1 MGPKS
6 KSPSK
11 TAKTSSAKS
20 MEEMQEE
27 MLAKLSILT
36 DKISELEATLKATAS
51 ENEKLHQQLASQADE
66 IAHLR
71 DSLNERE
78 QYARSWSMRVLNIQ
92 IPPGQESNTPA
103 VMGAVYQQ
111 LLLPILKGAVESKEI
126 QDYPSCDA
134 LLENAHILPGKGSTK
149 PVIVRFYSRYWRSI
163 ILRHRKSSAPREEL
177 NNTTTRRGAE
187 GGRERSGRMLFPFF
201 EDLTRATFKQLQS
214 IKSTE
219 GVVAVWSVSG
229 IIKFKLAD
237 DEQIYKV
244 SSLFDTVDSLTQ

>member
-20 MEEMQEE
+20 MEELQEE

-36 DKISELEATLKATAS
+36 DKISELEATLKATAI

-92 IPPGQESNTPA
+92 IPPGKESNTPA
-103 VMGAVYQQ
+103 VMEAVYQQ
-111 LLLPILKGAVESKEI
+111 LLLPILKGAVESK
-126 QDYPSCDA
+126 DSPSCDA

-163 ILRHRKSSAPREEL
+163 IFRHRKSSAPREEL
-177 NNTTTRRGAE
+177 TNTTTRRGAE

-244 SSLFDTVDSLTQ
+244 SSLYDTVDSLTQ

>member
-20 MEEMQEE
+20 MEELQEE

-92 IPPGQESNTPA
+92 IPPGKESNTPA
-103 VMGAVYQQ
+103 VMEAVYQQ
-111 LLLPILKGAVESKEI
+111 LLLP
-126 QDYPSCDA
+126 
-134 LLENAHILPGKGSTK
+134 
-149 PVIVRFYSRYWRSI
+149 
-163 ILRHRKSSAPREEL
+163 
-177 NNTTTRRGAE
+177 
-187 GGRERSGRMLFPFF
+187 
-201 EDLTRATFKQLQS
+201 
-214 IKSTE
+214 
-219 GVVAVWSVSG
+219 
-229 IIKFKLAD
+229 
-237 DEQIYKV
+237 
-244 SSLFDTVDSLTQ
+244 